1 MRTFFLVSVP
11 FSLKSS
17 ALGPESYMLWPMARS
32 ETPRIWR
39 RSGGYSLTELL
50 VAMVAG
56 AVVLGATIQSFQN
69 FQGRFLA
76 QQAAVAQQQ
85 DARIGL
91 AVLASEL
98 RQAGVGEE
106 VLSPSLTV
114 AKTDEIAFWAN
125 LGGLTTTLTRGAAA
139 FETELVVARASGWP
153 KGKRVVVCGV
163 VECKASRL
171 ARPGRRRGLSLA
183 TPLGR
188 AFPAGSEAVVANEVR
203 YYMGKDETG
212 RPRLM
217 RMVDGVASTLIG
229 DVARFHLTYVGRDGR
244 VTTDP
249 ARVARV
255 RLELVA
261 GEGSGV
267 IRQEIGLRA

>member
-1 MRTFFLVSVP
+1 MWKFFLVSVP
-11 FSLKSS
+11 FFLESS
-17 ALGPESYMLWPMARS
+17 GLGPESSALPLRALS

-39 RSGGYSLTELL
+39 RVGGFSLIELL

-56 AVVLGATIQSFQN
+56 TVVLAATIQSFQI

-76 QQAAVAQQQ
+76 QQAAAAQQQ

-106 VLSPSLTV
+106 VLGPSVTV
-114 AKTDEIAFWAN
+114 AKADEIAFWAN
-125 LGGLTTTLTRGAAA
+125 LGGLTTTLTMGATA
-139 FETELVVARASGWP
+139 FETELAVVDGSGWP

-163 VECKASRL
+163 VECEASRL
-171 ARPGRRRGLSLA
+171 ARSGRRRGLSLA

-188 AFPAGSEAVVANEVR
+188 PFPAGSEVVVANEVR
-203 YYMGKDETG
+203 YYMGKDEAG

-217 RMVDGVASTLIG
+217 RMVDGAASMLIG
-229 DVARFHLTYVGRDGR
+229 NVTRFHLTYVKRDGEP
-244 VTTDP
+244 TTDP

-255 RLELVA
+255 RLELA
-261 GEGSGV
+261 PGEGSGV
-267 IRQEIGLRA
+267 IRQEIGLRT